1 MTWNN
6 MREQQSQTADGAF
19 AGTCLARVDG
29 TASVGDDG
37 LWDASS
43 RVCAWG
49 APASGTACGVG
60 CPGGQRQAGRQQQA
74 RGALAQLFAKL
85 AALYTGGG
93 AASISRAEAAQLAAS
108 LSYQLGLDGLTDA
121 AAVDVLCAAAPDELL
136 RRAQKRL
143 AVRVDAVLATWR
155 QVCATMPPFRNVAL
169 RDTLASIGGLR
180 RTYDTYFAAHEV
192 PGQIDYP
199 LQVPVDDTLQ
209 GIDYVQAWLDQL
221 LSEARYA
228 ASFTFESSVAVLE
241 RACPDYRGLHVSL
254 CDLLQAHED
263 ELARRPAQ
271 MAQNGQ

>member
-19 AGTCLARVDG
+19 AGTCLARVDV

-37 LWDASS
+37 LWDAPS

-49 APASGTACGVG
+49 APASGAACGVG

-74 RGALAQLFAKL
+74 RR
-85 AALYTGGG
+85 
-93 AASISRAEAAQLAAS
+93 SC
-108 LSYQLGLDGLTDA
+108 
-121 AAVDVLCAAAPDELL
+121 AAVRQACGAVH
-136 RRAQKRL
+136 RRR
-143 AVRVDAVLATWR
+143 
-155 QVCATMPPFRNVAL
+155 
-169 RDTLASIGGLR
+169 
-180 RTYDTYFAAHEV
+180 YDTYFAAHEV

-209 GIDYVQAWLDQL
+209 GIDYVQVWLDQL

-228 ASFTFESSVAVLE
+228 ASFTFESSVAVIE
-241 RACPDYRGLHVSL
+241 RACSDYRGLHVSL